1 MFRVYKNMFRLI
13 NRQTIR
19 KELNVFN
26 KARVGSA
33 FPIKITTTL
42 CSYTFNNRYSTFD
55 DGSFNKYLALTILGW
70 LGFADEDEEK
80 ESELIMTLKR
90 SVLATQ
96 REQYDKAEQLL
107 HIALR
112 LAQQQQNEQGVVYCY
127 DLMANLAMNR
137 LELDKAEKLFVTVL
151 QMLLSKGIEQNDLK
165 VCRTQL
171 HITKVTLITSGDPH
185 KLKTSQNI
193 SFKGRRR
200 KSRNGV

>member
-1 MFRVYKNMFRLI
+1 MSKS
-13 NRQTIR
+13 TTG
-19 KELNVFN
+19 KEFYIFN
-26 KARVGSA
+26 KPRVGRA
-33 FPIKITTTL
+33 FPIKMTTGL
-42 CSYTFNNRYSTFD
+42 CSYTICSRYSAFD
-55 DGSFNKYLALTILGW
+55 YKTFNKYLALTILGW

-137 LELDKAEKLFVTVL
+137 LELDKAEKLFVTIL
-151 QMLLSKGIEQNDLK
+151 QMLLSKGMQQDDLK
-165 VCRTQL
+165 V
-171 HITKVTLITSGDPH
+171 
-185 KLKTSQNI
+185 
-193 SFKGRRR
+193 
-200 KSRNGV
+200 

>member
-1 MFRVYKNMFRLI
+1 MNKG
-13 NRQTIR
+13 TIA
-19 KELNVFN
+19 KELNVHN
-26 KARVGSA
+26 YPRVRSV
-33 FPIKITTTL
+33 FPIKTTTAL
-42 CSYTFNNRYSTFD
+42 CTYAFSSRYKAFD
-55 DGSFNKYLALTILGW
+55 HGAVNKFLALTILGW
-70 LGFADEDEEK
+70 LGFIDEDEEK

-151 QMLLSKGIEQNDLK
+151 QMLLSKGMQQNDLK
-165 VCRTQL
+165 V
-171 HITKVTLITSGDPH
+171 
-185 KLKTSQNI
+185 
-193 SFKGRRR
+193 
-200 KSRNGV
+200 